1 MEFFKTPNIDFL
13 SKRRIFLTISGI
25 VVSLSLILLFTK
37 GPNYG
42 IDFTGGTLLH
52 IHTDN
57 DISPSDL
64 RSALADIG
72 LAKSEI
78 QDVSLK
84 EHIIKYSENIEPD
97 SIVKFLTKKL
107 NTTIEIERTEKVGP
121 RIGHELRLRAIY
133 AVLIGMLLML
143 IYIAIRFN
151 LPFGIAAILAIFH
164 DVTITLGVFVLLSR
178 DISVPIIAAFLTIV
192 GYSINDSIVVS
203 DRIRENLR
211 RRQGKFIDIANRSI
225 NETLSRTIIT
235 SGTTLLVLIVLLLLG
250 GPLLFDFA
258 LALTIGVVVGTYSSI
273 FVVAAL
279 VTEYEEMKRKR
290 ARRRR

>member
-13 SKRRIFLTISGI
+13 SKRRIFLAISGI
-25 VVSLSLILLFTK
+25 VVLFSLVLLFTK

-64 RSALADIG
+64 RSALAEIG

-84 EHIIKYSENIEPD
+84 EHIIKYSENIESD

-279 VTEYEEMKRKR
+279 VAEYEEMKRKR

>member
-25 VVSLSLILLFTK
+25 AVLFSLILLFTK

-57 DISPSDL
+57 DIPPSDL
-64 RSALADIG
+64 RSALAEIG

-211 RRQGKFIDIANRSI
+211 RRQGRFIDIANRSI

-279 VTEYEEMKRKR
+279 VAEYEEMKRKR

>member
-25 VVSLSLILLFTK
+25 AVLFSLILLFTK

-57 DISPSDL
+57 DIPPSDL
-64 RSALADIG
+64 RGALAEIG

-107 NTTIEIERTEKVGP
+107 NTKIEIERTEKVGP

-164 DVTITLGVFVLLSR
+164 DVIITLGVFVLLSR

-211 RRQGKFIDIANRSI
+211 RRQGRFIDIANRSI

-279 VTEYEEMKRKR
+279 VAEYEEMKRKR

>member
-25 VVSLSLILLFTK
+25 AVLFSLILLFTK

-57 DISPSDL
+57 DIPPSDL
-64 RSALADIG
+64 RSALAEIG

-279 VTEYEEMKRKR
+279 VAEYEEMKRKR